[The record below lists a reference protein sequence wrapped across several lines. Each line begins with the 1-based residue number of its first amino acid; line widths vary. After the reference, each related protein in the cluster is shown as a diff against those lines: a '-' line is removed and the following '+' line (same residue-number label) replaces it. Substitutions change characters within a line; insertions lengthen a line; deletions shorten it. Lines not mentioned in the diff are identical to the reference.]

1 MSDAAAAPEAK
12 SEQSPAAA
20 PAAAEAS
27 SPKQGE
33 AAPRGRL
40 EGKCIHCG
48 VNMGNFLGTMTPDGP
63 IHNECIP
70 AFKRL
75 QVERCVHCDCVLR
88 EARTIIG
95 GKKLHPG
102 CVPDFKAKKPFE
114 PPRKEGILSK
124 FAVGRSFFSGKNWKE
139 RYFVLSKQTG
149 LAYYENAQAYQ
160 SGKPPK
166 NAVML
171 TPQVRMITRPTR
183 LIHKDAM
190 NPSTEIIIV
199 FNEGGQERRLL
210 MACKNWEEHD
220 EWVRVLEMYIKN
232 VDDPRDIRDA

>member
-1 MSDAAAAPEAK
+1 MSASPPQAQ
-12 SEQSPAAA
+12 SEQSPAAQ
-20 PAAAEAS
+20 AAAAS
-27 SPKQGE
+27 SSSPGPSEGVK
-33 AAPRGRL
+33 GRL
-40 EGKCIHCG
+40 EGVCIHCG

-75 QVERCVHCDCVLR
+75 QIERCVHCDCVLR
-88 EARTIIG
+88 EARTVIG
-95 GKKLHPG
+95 GKKMHPE
-102 CVPDFKAKKPFE
+102 CVADFKAKKPFE
-114 PPRKEGILSK
+114 PPRKEGALMK

-149 LAYYENAQAYQ
+149 LAYFENKQAYS

-171 TPQVRMITRPTR
+171 TPQVRMITKPTR
-183 LIHKDAM
+183 LIHKDAT

-199 FNEGGQERRLL
+199 FFEGGEERRLL
-210 MACKNWEEHD
+210 IACKNWQEHD
-220 EWVRVLEMYIKN
+220 EWVRTLETYVKN
-232 VDDPRDIRDA
+232 VDDPRDIRDT